1 VRAFASKALSLLFP
15 ARCASCDA
23 VGDEPFCAACAET
36 LVIAPAGCP
45 LCGVPLDE
53 ALAPSLKPRR
63 CGPCRAQAPPFVSA
77 RAPFLHGGA
86 LAEAIHAL
94 KYEQREELARPLGA
108 LFEAVERPRA
118 ELVCPLPLHP
128 TRLLRRGYDQAAL
141 LAREAARRFG
151 LPLEHLLVRARPTAP
166 QVGRDRRAR
175 AHNVAGAFRAAGE
188 VRGRSIC
195 LVDDVLTT
203 GATAGEAARALYAAG
218 ARRVEV
224 RTLSRAP

>member
-1 VRAFASKALSLLFP
+1 MHTFFTGLLGLLFP
-15 ARCASCDA
+15 SRCAACDA
-23 VGDEPFCAACAET
+23 LGAEPFCADCAET
-36 LVIAPAGCP
+36 LVATPAGCP
-45 LCGVPLDE
+45 VCGVPLDE
-53 ALAPSLKPRR
+53 ALMPALKPRR

-94 KYEQREELARPLGA
+94 KYENRAELARPLGA

-118 ELVCPLPLHP
+118 DVICPLPLHP
-128 TRLLRRGYDQAAL
+128 DRLIHRGYDQAAL
-141 LAREAARRFG
+141 LAREAARRFQ
-151 LPLEHLLVRARPTAP
+151 LPLEFLVERARPTPP
-166 QVGRDRRAR
+166 QVGRDRKAR
-175 AHNVAGAFRAAGE
+175 VRNVAGAFRVASS